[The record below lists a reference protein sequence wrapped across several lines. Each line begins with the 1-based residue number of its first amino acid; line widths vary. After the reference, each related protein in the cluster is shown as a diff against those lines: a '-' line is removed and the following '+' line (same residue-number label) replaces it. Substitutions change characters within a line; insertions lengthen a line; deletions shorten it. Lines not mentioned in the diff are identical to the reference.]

1 MRPRPKSQVKGA
13 TRTCLYDPTPARSP
27 NFPRWNFIHVEI
39 SDLGR
44 GCGHVGLSRGWEG
57 ATHLPHATSQLGGR
71 VNPRLLGHKTQLG
84 GRVDFTVLLVGGQV
98 YTRHPSARWCS
109 VCPVLAIDHT
119 CHTLLAD
126 TVSSSVRKRVVWG
139 SDCTSLHQ
147 LRQPLVH
154 MRTC

>member
-1 MRPRPKSQVKGA
+1 M
-13 TRTCLYDPTPARSP
+13 
-27 NFPRWNFIHVEI
+27 
-39 SDLGR
+39 
-44 GCGHVGLSRGWEG
+44 SRGWEG
-57 ATHLPHATSQLGGR
+57 ATHLPHATRQLGGR